1 MKEPASPAL
10 TVKEVSSMF
19 GLINGIISLLNAV
32 GAGVIANY
40 ISKRIDK
47 WIDSGSAGKNKKS

>member
-1 MKEPASPAL
+1 MKMPASPEL

-32 GAGVIANY
+32 VVGVIANY

-47 WIDSGSAGKNKKS
+47 WIDSSSAGKSKKS